1 MECPVCLEEYNSE
14 ANQPRVFTCGHGIC
28 GECLKLLVDTSKSKF
43 RVAKIKIECP
53 QCKRA
58 YEYMTDKEANDGVGK
73 NFALIAFIESSG
85 LKL

>member
-1 MECPVCLEEYNSE
+1 M
-14 ANQPRVFTCGHGIC
+14 
-28 GECLKLLVDTSKSKF
+28 LVDTSKNKF

-73 NFALIAFIESSG
+73 NFALIAFMESSG

>member
-1 MECPVCLEEYNSE
+1 
-14 ANQPRVFTCGHGIC
+14 
-28 GECLKLLVDTSKSKF
+28 LLVDTSKNKF

-58 YEYMTDKEANDGVGK
+58 YEYMTDKEANDKVGK
-73 NFALIAFIESSG
+73 NFALIAFMESSG